1 MELEGYLNAR
11 SSMSFNPG
19 DRNVKTVLGKGTQ
32 GEILEAKKLSS
43 GNYGLRIRVLNGVKA
58 DEVFWVYHKVSDS
71 DLTLYESLPGT
82 TSQPKPR
89 QTAAVEEAQS
99 VETRRPVQA
108 HSAKANKDHVRPTP
122 SPQDVVGLINSAND
136 AVKKAE
142 TSSCDNCGTATAARE
157 RSLIQPGRK
166 AMAKACNNLMNKEG
180 ELGPQGQDIMSV
192 MSEPENARHLT
203 ANNALGSF
211 CPKFNTLSDE
221 DKLMAWAWFWTSLA
235 MEESSCKSTQVHGT
249 TYRDRNGD
257 IQVLNP
263 REGYGLWALERDR
276 NVRRWRGDACS
287 DIGNV
292 EGQAR
297 CSIDIMIK
305 TQLSQGRSAGV
316 NSSSYWGPVRRGH
329 RQLVP
334 HMRRFSLCF

>member
-11 SSMSFNPG
+11 SSMSFNPSA
-19 DRNVKTVLGKGTQ
+19 RNVKAVLAKGTQ

-43 GNYGLRIRVLNGVKA
+43 GNYGLRIKVLNGVKA
-58 DEVFWVYHKVSDS
+58 DETFWIYHNVADS
-71 DLTLYESLPGT
+71 DLTLYESLPGEK
-82 TSQPKPR
+82 SQSPHR

-108 HSAKANKDHVRPTP
+108 HSAQENDSRPAQN
-122 SPQDVVGLINSAND
+122 SQDVVNLINNANK
-136 AVKKAE
+136 AIKKTEA
-142 TSSCDNCGTATAARE
+142 SSCDSCGTATAAKE
-157 RSLIQPGRK
+157 RSLIRPGK
-166 AMAKACNNLMNKEG
+166 KTMAKACDNLMNKEG
-180 ELGPQGQDIMSV
+180 DLGPQGQDILSV

-203 ANNALGSF
+203 ADNALGSF
-211 CPKFNTLSDE
+211 CPKFKTLSDE
-221 DKLMAWAWFWTSLA
+221 NKLMAWAWFWTSLA
-235 MEESSCKSTQVHGT
+235 MEESSCNSKQLHGT
-249 TYRDRNGD
+249 TYRDREGN

-297 CSIDIMIK
+297 CSVDIMIK
-305 TQLSQGRSAGV
+305 TQLSQGRSASGS
-316 NSSSYWGPVRRGH
+316 SSSYWGPVRRGH